1 MTPPSPHAR
10 ARRESGVALVEFA
23 LILPLL
29 MLLLLGMLDFGR
41 AFNYWLD
48 ETHIANEG
56 SRWAIVNTNG
66 LALGGQTLQQYLKQT
81 ADTTELRNGGTSSVP
96 NALQVYIPTLPAQ
109 VGHPVK
115 VCVKT
120 TFNLI
125 PFIGAAASNLTGL
138 NLTAS
143 STMRLE
149 QLPTTYSSGYGST
162 GSGGQPSWCASPP
175 P

>member
-1 MTPPSPHAR
+1 MKQRSPHSDR
-10 ARRESGVALVEFA
+10 RREAGVALVEFA

-29 MLLLLGMLDFGR
+29 MLILLGMLDFGR

-66 LALGGQTLQQYLKQT
+66 LTLGGQSLQQYLKGT

-125 PFIGAAASNLTGL
+125 PFIGTAANNVTGL

-149 QLPTTYSSGYGST
+149 VLPTTYSSGFGGT
-162 GSGGQPSWCASPP
+162 GTGGPPSWCPAPP